1 MYCRNCGKELANNSN
16 FCPNCGTNQKESF
29 SGNNIRVPKFINE
42 HKKLSYVY
50 VLWFLVH
57 LTLFISSSKEN
68 SEGFYPWKKP
78 LNNMLSDS
86 YYWKYFSFFDKYNV
100 YDFSEFF
107 LYTVLLP
114 IIIYGI
120 YKYWPNFASFIR
132 KNIKIIRQKYS
143 NRQSLEAEKNDYK
156 IKETLSES
164 YATMNNGDSTI
175 RPNTTQDVFENVVQT
190 AQTEDNTEEEEHKDE
205 TIEVEP
211 MPLFRRFFGSLIDK
225 VLLVLVFVIGFI
237 ITNPFGGA
245 AILGTYTALLKIV
258 PSNYEYIDE
267 VRMKDYRNAK
277 TNPNVSDFFQKRAR
291 QANKPPRIGSTK
303 ELDKNITLSFVFL
316 NLFYYILFESVL
328 FASLGKRW
336 LGGVLLDR
344 KQKKIGFARVLIRAL
359 WSTVFMLIAVFFF
372 HFQMNQTYFV
382 VIPLFFFILDIPV
395 FFTKR
400 SLLDLCTGTIYV
412 KRKSLRL

>member
-1 MYCRNCGKELANNSN
+1 MYCRNCGKELADNSN
-16 FCPNCGTNQKESF
+16 FCPNCGANQKVTVTKF
-29 SGNNIRVPKFINE
+29 NFRVPKFINE
-42 HKKLSYVY
+42 HKKLLHVY
-50 VLWFLVH
+50 ALWVLAH
-57 LTLFISSSKEN
+57 LTLLINSSKK
-68 SEGFYPWKKP
+68 SEGFYPWKEP
-78 LNNMLSDS
+78 LKDILTK
-86 YYWKYFSFFDKYNV
+86 KYLDKRLFWLDEYNV

-107 LYTVLLP
+107 FYTVLLP
-114 IIIYGI
+114 VIIFGI
-120 YKYWPNFASFIR
+120 YKYWPYLVSFIR
-132 KNIKIIRQKYS
+132 KNIKIIKQKYS
-143 NRQSLEAEKNDYK
+143 YRQSLEAEKNDYET
-156 IKETLSES
+156 KETLSES
-164 YATMNNGDSTI
+164 YATMNNGDSII

-205 TIEVEP
+205 TVEVEP

-225 VLLVLVFVIGFI
+225 VLLVLVFGFGLI

-267 VRMKDYRNAK
+267 VRMKDYRNAN

-400 SLLDLCTGTIYV
+400 SLLDLCTGTIYI
-412 KRKSLRL
+412 KRKSLKL